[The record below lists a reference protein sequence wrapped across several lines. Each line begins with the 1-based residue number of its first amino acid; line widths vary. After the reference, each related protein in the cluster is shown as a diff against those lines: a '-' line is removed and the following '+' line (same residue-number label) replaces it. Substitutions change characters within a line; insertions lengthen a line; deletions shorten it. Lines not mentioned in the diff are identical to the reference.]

1 MHASL
6 LENSAVQ
13 EAVCGLP
20 TKSMNKMNVV
30 VMPISGPYKRPCD
43 GERKPRYFNILEEII
58 ISCDTRYLNW
68 WSGDRSYLGIK
79 QLPAPT
85 EFKPMAVESFP
96 AASPDTKTKRP
107 G

>member
-1 MHASL
+1 MSDFSQPAPAVMHASL

-58 ISCDTRYLNW
+58 ISCDEHSVLELVVWGPIGPRH
-68 WSGDRSYLGIK
+68 
-79 QLPAPT
+79 
-85 EFKPMAVESFP
+85 
-96 AASPDTKTKRP
+96 
-107 G
+107 